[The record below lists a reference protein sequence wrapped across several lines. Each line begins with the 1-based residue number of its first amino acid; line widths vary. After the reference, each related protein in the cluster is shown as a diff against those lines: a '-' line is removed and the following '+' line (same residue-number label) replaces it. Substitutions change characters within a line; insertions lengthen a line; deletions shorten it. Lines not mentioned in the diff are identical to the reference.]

1 MTFAQHL
8 IPTEV
13 RVQLLSW
20 MKFSFYQLMPLAPYI
35 KSSALLKVNN
45 NNNNIDSNLESM
57 HVPDVRSMVCL
68 TYTFLLLSLIQTST
82 DQ

>member
-1 MTFAQHL
+1 MTFVQHF

-35 KSSALLKVNN
+35 KSSALLKA

-57 HVPDVRSMVCL
+57 YVLDVISMVCL
-68 TYTFLLLSLIQTST
+68 TYTSLLFSLIQTST